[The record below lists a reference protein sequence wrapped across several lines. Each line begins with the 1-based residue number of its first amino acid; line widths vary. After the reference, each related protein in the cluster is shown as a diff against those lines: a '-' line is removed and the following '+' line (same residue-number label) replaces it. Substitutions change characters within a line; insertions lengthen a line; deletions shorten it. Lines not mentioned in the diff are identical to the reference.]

1 MKNKISKIL
10 ITMGLLII
18 IGSLI
23 LITYSKYMENKVLS
37 SFEEK
42 IERQEVI
49 TEVNPGDEIGIIE
62 IKSVNLKNVIVES
75 TDKKYLNHH
84 VCHFENSAMPGE
96 DGNFALAGHSSTYY
110 YNQVFNE
117 LHNVKIGDEIIIKTI
132 NDEFTYTI
140 TETIVVESDEI
151 EVLDQDMTKKE
162 ITLVT
167 CTNGGKQRFIVKG
180 EVL

>member
-23 LITYSKYMENKVLS
+23 LITYSKYMENKALS

-62 IKSVNLKNVIVES
+62 IKYVNLKNVIVES

-117 LHNVKIGDEIIIKTI
+117 LHKVKIGDEIIIKTI

>member
-23 LITYSKYMENKVLS
+23 LITYSKYMKNK
-37 SFEEK
+37 
-42 IERQEVI
+42 
-49 TEVNPGDEIGIIE
+49 DEIGIIK

-117 LHNVKIGDEIIIKTI
+117 LHKVKIGDEIIIKTI

>member
-10 ITMGLLII
+10 ITMALLII

-23 LITYSKYMENKVLS
+23 LITYSKYMENKALS

-117 LHNVKIGDEIIIKTI
+117 LHKVKIGDEIIIKTI

>member
-23 LITYSKYMENKVLS
+23 LITYSKYMEKKALS

-117 LHNVKIGDEIIIKTI
+117 LHKVKIGDEIIIKTI

>member
-1 MKNKISKIL
+1 MVS
-10 ITMGLLII
+10 
-18 IGSLI
+18 GSL
-23 LITYSKYMENKVLS
+23 N
-37 SFEEK
+37 SFF
-42 IERQEVI
+42 
-49 TEVNPGDEIGIIE
+49 NAL
-62 IKSVNLKNVIVES
+62 KSVNLKNVIVES

-117 LHNVKIGDEIIIKTI
+117 LHKVKIGDEIIIKTI

>member
-23 LITYSKYMENKVLS
+23 LITYSKYMENKALS

-84 VCHFENSAMPGE
+84 VCHFENTKMPGE

-117 LHNVKIGDEIIIKTI
+117 LHKVKIGDEIIIKTI

>member
-10 ITMGLLII
+10 IIMGLLII

-23 LITYSKYMENKVLS
+23 LITYSKYMENKALS

-117 LHNVKIGDEIIIKTI
+117 LHKVKIGDEIIIKTI

>member
-23 LITYSKYMENKVLS
+23 LITYSKYMENKALS

-117 LHNVKIGDEIIIKTI
+117 LHKVKIGDEIIIKTI

-140 TETIVVESDEI
+140 TETIFVESDEI

>member
-23 LITYSKYMENKVLS
+23 LITYSKYMEKKALS

-49 TEVNPGDEIGIIE
+49 AVVNPGDEIGIIE

-117 LHNVKIGDEIIIKTI
+117 LHKVKIGDEIIIKTI

>member
-23 LITYSKYMENKVLS
+23 LITYSKYMENKALS

-96 DGNFALAGHSSTYY
+96 YGNFALAGHSSTYY

-117 LHNVKIGDEIIIKTI
+117 LHKVKIGDEIIIKTI

>member
-1 MKNKISKIL
+1 MINKISKIL

-18 IGSLI
+18 IGSLM
-23 LITYSKYMENKVLS
+23 LTTHFKKVENSALS

-42 IERQEVI
+42 IENQEVI

-62 IKSVNLKNVIVES
+62 IESINLRNVIVQS
-75 TDKKYLNHH
+75 TDNKYLRYH

-96 DGNFALAGHSSTYY
+96 YGNFALAGHSSTYY
-110 YNQVFNE
+110 QNQVFNG
-117 LHNVKIGDEIIIKTI
+117 LHKVEVGDMIKVTTI
-132 NDEFTYTI
+132 DNEFTYKI
-140 TETIVVESDEI
+140 TETLVVESDEV

-180 EVL
+180 EIL